1 MQAAPRSP
9 ALPPS
14 PAAEI
19 ADLRSQ
25 LEAAHAVRRQQG
37 EQVRKYEQRWAQ
49 LKASAR
55 RKQAQQTQQALHK
68 GALCGSPLGA
78 STGGA

>member
-1 MQAAPRSP
+1 M
-9 ALPPS
+9 
-14 PAAEI
+14 
-19 ADLRSQ
+19 
-25 LEAAHAVRRQQG
+25 RRQQA

-68 GALCGSPLGA
+68 GALGSPLAA
-78 STGGA
+78 SGGGAGCP